1 MILQYKMSCTFTI
14 SFVGGYYPTC
24 GGFNTILA
32 TPMKHVGLKCWFK
45 GSTTASFSR
54 YPYFSVFHL
63 LLSADLPSSPTDV
76 EFTVFTVIDGTAS
89 LMSIITSWSVDECL
103 NCTQPLGYIVTCCV
117 PGSELTTTV
126 WKSDIAGLD
135 PIQVEIAGVDPATRY
150 VCKVA
155 AFNMYGI
162 GHSGSNI
169 FVDTPEAG
177 N

>member
-1 MILQYKMSCTFTI
+1 
-14 SFVGGYYPTC
+14 
-24 GGFNTILA
+24 
-32 TPMKHVGLKCWFK
+32 MKQVGLKCWFK
-45 GSTTASFSR
+45 DSTTDFKDIFILVCVRVPLTS
-54 YPYFSVFHL
+54 
-63 LLSADLPSSPTDV
+63 LSADLPSSPTDV
-76 EFTVFTVIDGTAS
+76 EFTVFTDGTAS
-89 LMSIITSWSVDECL
+89 MMSIIASWSVSECL

-126 WKSDIAGLD
+126 WKSDIAGFD
-135 PIQVEIAGVDPATRY
+135 PIQVEITGVNPATRY

-155 AFNMYGI
+155 AFNMYGV

>member
-1 MILQYKMSCTFTI
+1 MC
-14 SFVGGYYPTC
+14 
-24 GGFNTILA
+24 
-32 TPMKHVGLKCWFK
+32 LK
-45 GSTTASFSR
+45 G
-54 YPYFSVFHL
+54 FHL
-63 LLSADLPSSPTDV
+63 LLSADVPSSPTDV
-76 EFTVFTVIDGTAS
+76 EFTVFTVSDGTAAP
-89 LMSIITSWSVDECL
+89 LISITASWSVNECL
-103 NCTQPLGYIVTCCV
+103 NCTEPLGYIVTCCV

-135 PIQVEIAGVDPATRY
+135 PIQVEITGVRPATRY

-169 FVDTPEAG
+169 FVDTPETG